1 MIFVTLGSQKFQFN
15 RLLIEI
21 DRLVDEGKMNEEV
34 FAQIGYSDYKPKS
47 YRYKEFLDR
56 DEFNNLMDKCNT
68 VLTHG
73 GTGAIIG
80 AVKKEKRVIAVPRLA
95 KFGEHVDD
103 HQIQIVSEFK
113 DLSFIE
119 AIYDISDLKNALNE
133 IENKKFER
141 YISNTDILIKDI
153 EEFITNQTNQK
164 EKRWTR

>member
-21 DRLVDEGKMNEEV
+21 DRLVAQGKINEEV

-56 DEFNNLMDKCNT
+56 DEFNTLLTNSNT

-80 AVKKEKRVIAVPRLA
+80 AVKNEKKVIAVARLA

-113 DLSFIE
+113 ELNFIE
-119 AIYDISDLKNALNE
+119 AIYDINDLEKAINE

-141 YISNTDILIKDI
+141 YISNTDILIKNI
-153 EEFITNQTNQK
+153 EEFITNQK
-164 EKRWTR
+164 EKKWKR